1 MGKSTNRI
9 NIAGSG
15 RLPGGFLYWSKE
27 SHQRK
32 DHFGAAL
39 GICAC
44 RLAVIL
50 PLLLGEFIAA
60 LRSTATKGP
69 HLLGGPRVNF
79 SW

>member
-1 MGKSTNRI
+1 MNKV
-9 NIAGSG
+9 AGSG
-15 RLPGGFLYWSKE
+15 RLPGGCLYWSKE

-50 PLLLGEFIAA
+50 LLVVGEFIAA
-60 LRSTATKGP
+60 LRGNATKG
-69 HLLGGPRVNF
+69 GSFYCGPPALTCCIQ
-79 SW
+79 